1 VKEPTNDVHQLKVRQ
16 SVEKF
21 LTARG
26 NVGVARSKSSQ
37 KLREANANSPKN
49 GEREKEKRKSSKIL
63 LSYEQTMKLMEEF
76 IRSKQ
81 VHNEKAKK
89 KRESYE
95 TAEEYLST
103 FFTSKYG
110 VKTLA
115 INWSLNFIRSL

>member
-1 VKEPTNDVHQLKVRQ
+1 LHQAK
-16 SVEKF
+16 VEKL
-21 LTARG
+21 LTPKSSIDIY
-26 NVGVARSKSSQ
+26 RSKSNQ
-37 KLREANANSPKN
+37 NLKEVLMNSPKN
-49 GEREKEKRKSSKIL
+49 VERENKKRKSSKIL

-81 VHNEKAKK
+81 NHNEKAKK